1 MLSSF
6 FKITEIYQ
14 YDGMINFLVD
24 VWHMWDYII

>member
-24 VWHMWDYII
+24 VWHM